1 MVEKSATTFN
11 GLPDPCKDRVVP
23 DDTCP
28 ALINKPMADS
38 QLF

>member
-1 MVEKSATTFN
+1 MVETSATTFN

-23 DDTCP
+23 YDTCP